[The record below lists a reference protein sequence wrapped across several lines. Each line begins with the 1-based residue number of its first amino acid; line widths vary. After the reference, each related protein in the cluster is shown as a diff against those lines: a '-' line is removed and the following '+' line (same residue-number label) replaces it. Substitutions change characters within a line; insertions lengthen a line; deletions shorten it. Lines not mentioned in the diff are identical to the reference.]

1 MHEINRIK
9 ARVGRML
16 GRKVKIVADTGRKRI
31 NRYDGVVC
39 GVYPNVFTL
48 SVELDGVERKLTYSY
63 NDILTKTVMLES
75 EQAGA
80 V

>member
-1 MHEINRIK
+1 MYLNRINT
-9 ARVGRML
+9 VSY
-16 GRKVKIVADTGRKRI
+16 TH
-31 NRYDGVVC
+31 
-39 GVYPNVFTL
+39 L

>member
-1 MHEINRIK
+1 MQEINRIK

-39 GVYPNVFTL
+39 GVYPQRF
-48 SVELDGVERKLTYSY
+48 YS
-63 NDILTKTVMLES
+63 
-75 EQAGA
+75 QR
-80 V
+80 